1 MHDQLPPR
9 GPVIVTLP
17 TEIDLINQDRAYDQL
32 CAALA
37 SGADIVI
44 ADFTAT
50 TWRERFY
57 GIREGAVAVVTRRF
71 IRRRA
76 PRAREGDQGVIKIS
90 KTVLSGAA
98 PGHIREQTEG
108 LAPAQLRELAVQ
120 LTADPDL
127 TVSVISYGFISLN
140 EHSATDFVSRCGQ
153 LRFWA
158 RQEGMVKAAAG

>member
-76 PRAREGDQGVIKIS
+76 PRAREE
-90 KTVLSGAA
+90 TRA
-98 PGHIREQTEG
+98 
-108 LAPAQLRELAVQ
+108 
-120 LTADPDL
+120 
-127 TVSVISYGFISLN
+127 
-140 EHSATDFVSRCGQ
+140 
-153 LRFWA
+153 
-158 RQEGMVKAAAG
+158 